1 MRGSR
6 HNGRWGSERHNG
18 RDFDLAKSGHID
30 AQVSAGNTYWA
41 WDDGP
46 MVGCE
51 LRYYEEHFWQALTAQ
66 NERYRKKGNHDRVRT
81 MEEFMQARQH
91 RPEETI
97 MQIGTMADGVD
108 PEEFGEMVD
117 EFLEWEQNW
126 AEQHGQPFALLD
138 AAIHVDE
145 ASPHAH
151 IRRVWQYKDADGV
164 LHVGQNKALAAAK
177 VPLPDPTKPEGPK
190 NNRKMVYDAMCREK
204 WLDICEE
211 HGYEVERLPDASR
224 SAHIPKEQYQAIQDA
239 LAALEA
245 REEAVRQSE
254 ARLKLR
260 ESRIER
266 REKKQEEAEK
276 AFQVKE
282 DALEA
287 QKQALADRETAVK
300 QKELQQQQRA
310 AKLDAREAAVTH
322 RERVA
327 DGNDMVSSISDVF
340 SSPRIRGDMSK

>member
-30 AQVSAGNTYWA
+30 AQASAGNTYWA

-51 LRYYEEHFWQALTAQ
+51 LRYYEEHFGQALTAQ

-177 VPLPDPTKPEGPK
+177 VPLPDPTQKEGPK

-266 REKKQEEAEK
+266 REKEQAEAEA

-300 QKELQQQQRA
+300 Q
-310 AKLDAREAAVTH
+310 REAAVTH

-327 DGNDMVSSISDVF
+327 DGNDLVSSISDVF